1 MIDKN
6 GGIITQIAR
15 SGAAVSMLVVLASCG
30 GGQTTEEQAERP
42 ETIIEAFEAEA
53 EARKAAIAG
62 RPQPSDAGARFP
74 YQLDEAAKEAPFLI
88 EAMWRDRFF
97 TYIRTNS
104 QKRISLVRMVGQLPV
119 LIRVTPSED
128 ASLRFVQSVVQGRG
142 RLQIDGEMVEWRY
155 IRTEAAP

>member
-15 SGAAVSMLVVLASCG
+15 GGAAVSMLVVLASCG
-30 GGQTTEEQAERP
+30 DGQTTEEQAQRP
-42 ETIIEAFEAEA
+42 ETMLEATEAHT

-74 YQLDEAAKEAPFLI
+74 FQLDEAAKEAPFLI
-88 EAMWRDRFF
+88 EAMWSDRFF
-97 TYIRTNS
+97 TYIRTNA
-104 QKRISLVRMVGQLPV
+104 QKRMHMTTG
-119 LIRVTPSED
+119 PSSTVVPITRTED
-128 ASLRFVQSVVQGRG
+128 ANLLFVQSFVRVGG
-142 RLQIDGEMVEWRY
+142 RLRIGDEIVEWRY